1 MKLPLPS
8 KFATGNFSLVVL
20 LFFILGAPFYW
31 MGLLYLLT
39 YLWSPIV
46 FYSMLRLHRSR
57 AKHHR
62 ILNPPSIAQS
72 LYEIRVNQ
80 TRIDSRL
87 DDIEFQIT
95 LGKSE
100 GG

>member
-8 KFATGNFSLVVL
+8 KFATGNFSLAIL

-57 AKHHR
+57 AKQHKFETKS
-62 ILNPPSIAQS
+62 NAQL
-72 LYEIRVNQ
+72 LYE
-80 TRIDSRL
+80 SRQVL
-87 DDIEFQIT
+87 EKGLSILEEIEFRVTINEP
-95 LGKSE
+95 E
-100 GG
+100 GR